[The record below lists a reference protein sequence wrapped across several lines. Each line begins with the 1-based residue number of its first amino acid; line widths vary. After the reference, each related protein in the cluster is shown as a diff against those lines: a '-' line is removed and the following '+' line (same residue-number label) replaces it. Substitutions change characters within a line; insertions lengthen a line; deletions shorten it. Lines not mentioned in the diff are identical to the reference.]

1 MVLGKFNI
9 HMENNI
15 RFLFHAIHENKL
27 QVKDLNLKS
36 KSLKF
41 YLRNIKQLKHNVG
54 ENLRKM

>member
-1 MVLGKFNI
+1 MVLGKLNI

-15 RFLFHAIHENKL
+15 RFLFHTIHENKL

-36 KSLKF
+36 TSLKF
-41 YLRNIKQLKHNVG
+41 YLKSIKQLNHNVG